1 MSDINRPELRAI
13 ENEQIRIFRI
23 FMEDR
28 DPKHIAQLVELKR
41 RWDEELGL
49 GPAIPPSPAALNG
62 FSLSRK
68 LAALRRY
75 GRKV

>member
-1 MSDINRPELRAI
+1 MIGINRPELRAI

-28 DPKHIAQLVELKR
+28 NPKHIAELVDLKR
-41 RWDEELGL
+41 KWDAELGISSCP
-49 GPAIPPSPAALNG
+49 PAPAALNG

-68 LAALRRY
+68 LGALRRY
-75 GRKV
+75 KRIA